1 MQRFHSKTHKTRVA
15 LSATYRS
22 SPQHTP
28 SSMYM
33 YSFLVMSRT
42 QCVWSACGSWSE
54 TERPATSLPE
64 LRKCKERNS
73 KKHQV
78 SETSWSETERP
89 STSMPE
95 LRKCWKSKT
104 SHLTQHNRTSHITT
118 HQNIAKHDTASD
130 NRWHDKTQN
139 TTQQIQSNTT
149 QWSEWVLPFAHAV
162 FLCYAT
168 ASVRVIWLQYEK
180 ACKIMTTDPRIV
192 LQESMRHTCSS
203 FLFT

>member
-1 MQRFHSKTHKTRVA
+1 MQRFHSKTYNTRVA
-15 LSATYRS
+15 LSVAYRS

-42 QCVWSACGSWSE
+42 QCVWSACESWSE

-64 LRKCKERNS
+64 LRKCKEINS

-104 SHLTQHNRTSHITT
+104 SHLTQQNRTSYITT
-118 HQNIAKHDTASD
+118 HHNIATHDTASD
-130 NRWHDKTQN
+130 NRYNKYNLTQHSGVNEYYHLRMQSFWAMPVPASGWSDCNMKRPDKLWQ
-139 TTQQIQSNTT
+139 
-149 QWSEWVLPFAHAV
+149 
-162 FLCYAT
+162 
-168 ASVRVIWLQYEK
+168 
-180 ACKIMTTDPRIV
+180 
-192 LQESMRHTCSS
+192 
-203 FLFT
+203 